1 MKRTGWAAAAAAV
14 MMLAMAGCGESGTV
28 ESKPGTPVDRS
39 SEAERAELKA
49 RQEALYEEA
58 LAAAKASRGAGE
70 PAVWTFADED
80 TTIHIMGTVHFL
92 RPELDWRSDK
102 IDIALAEAD
111 TLVFEADV
119 SSPDAASEMMA
130 FVSSHALF
138 TDGRQLTSLL
148 DEAETEEL
156 KAALDYLGFPLG
168 AMETFRPWY
177 AAVNLSVLQ
186 MQKDG
191 FDPNAGVEQVLER
204 EGKAAGKDFAYLETI
219 EEQLGRFANLPDDEQ
234 VDFLISSAESV
245 EEGSEMLDAL
255 VDEWEDGDVAGLAAL
270 MSNPEMMGSE
280 AIYDALLKERNQ
292 DWVPKVEAMLDEP
305 GTVLIAVG
313 AGHLAGKDSVIELLR
328 AQGYEVAGP

>member
-1 MKRTGWAAAAAAV
+1 MKRTGWAATAAAA
-14 MMLAMAGCGESGTV
+14 MMLALAGCGDSGTI
-28 ESKPGTPVDRS
+28 ENKPGSPGQS
-39 SEAERAELKA
+39 PEAEQAALKA

-58 LAAAKASRGAGE
+58 LAAAEASRGEGE
-70 PAVWTFADED
+70 PAVWTLADED
-80 TTIHIMGTVHFL
+80 TTIRIMGTVHFL
-92 RPELDWRSDK
+92 RPELDWRSEQ
-102 IDIALAEAD
+102 IDTALAEAG

-119 SSPDAASEMMA
+119 SSQEAASEMMA

-148 DEAETEEL
+148 DEAETAEL
-156 KAALDYLGFPLG
+156 KEALDYLGFPLG

-191 FDPNAGVEQVLER
+191 FDPGAGVEQVLER

-245 EEGSEMLDAL
+245 EEGSEMLDVL
-255 VDEWEDGDVAGLAAL
+255 VNEWEDGDVAGLAAL

-292 DWVPKVEAMLDEP
+292 DWLPKIEAMLDEP
-305 GTVLIAVG
+305 GTVLVAVG

-328 AQGYEVAGP
+328 ARGYEVEGP

>member
-1 MKRTGWAAAAAAV
+1 MKRTGWAAIAAAA
-14 MMLAMAGCGESGTV
+14 MMLALAGCGGDSGTI
-28 ESKPGTPVDRS
+28 ESKPESPGQSP
-39 SEAERAELKA
+39 EAERAALKA
-49 RQEALYEEA
+49 RQEVLYEEA
-58 LAAAKASRGAGE
+58 LAAAEASRGAGE
-70 PAVWTFADED
+70 PAVWTLADED
-80 TTIHIMGTVHFL
+80 TTIRIMGTVHFL
-92 RPELDWRSDK
+92 RPELDWRSEE
-102 IDIALAEAD
+102 IDTALAEAG

-148 DEAETEEL
+148 DEAETAEL
-156 KAALDYLGFPLG
+156 KEALDYLGFPLG

-191 FDPNAGVEQVLER
+191 FDPGAGVEQVLER

-245 EEGSEMLDAL
+245 EEGSEMLDVL
-255 VDEWEDGDVAGLAAL
+255 VNEWEDGDVAGLAVL

-292 DWVPKVEAMLDEP
+292 DWLPKIEAMLDEP
-305 GTVLIAVG
+305 GTVLVAVG

-328 AQGYEVAGP
+328 AKGYEVEGP

>member
-1 MKRTGWAAAAAAV
+1 MKRMGWSAFAAMAV
-14 MMLAMAGCGESGTV
+14 MLVLAGCGGSGV
-28 ESKPGTPVDRS
+28 IENKPDLSPQ
-39 SEAERAELKA
+39 AERAA
-49 RQEALYEEA
+49 REAKQEALYEAA
-58 LAAAKASRGAGE
+58 LAEAEASHGAGE
-70 PAVWTFADED
+70 PAVWTLADED
-80 TTIHIMGTVHFL
+80 TTIRIMGTVHFL
-92 RPELDWRSDK
+92 RPELDWRSER
-102 IDIALAEAD
+102 IDTALAEAD

-191 FDPNAGVEQVLER
+191 FDPSAGVEQVLEK
-204 EGKAAGKDFAYLETI
+204 EAAAAGKDFAYLETI

-245 EEGSEMLDAL
+245 EEGSEMLDVL
-255 VDEWEDGDVAGLAAL
+255 VSEWEDGDVAGLAAL

-292 DWVPKVEAMLDEP
+292 DWVPKIAAMLDEP

-328 AQGYEVAGP
+328 ADGYEVEGP

>member
-1 MKRTGWAAAAAAV
+1 MKRTGWAATAAAAMV
-14 MMLAMAGCGESGTV
+14 LALAGCGGSGTV
-28 ESKPGTPVDRS
+28 EDKPDASPA
-39 SEAERAELKA
+39 AERAAREA
-49 RQEALYEEA
+49 RQDALYDAA
-58 LAAAKASRGAGE
+58 LAAAEASHGSGE
-70 PAVWTFADED
+70 PAVWTLADED
-80 TTIHIMGTVHFL
+80 TTIRIMGTVHFL
-92 RPELDWRSDK
+92 RPELDWRSDE
-102 IDIALAEAD
+102 IDTALAEAD

-119 SSPDAASEMMA
+119 SSPEAAGEMMD
-130 FVSSHALF
+130 FVSTHALF

-148 DEAETEEL
+148 DEGETAEL

-191 FDPNAGVEQVLER
+191 FDPSAGVEQVLER

-245 EEGSEMLDAL
+245 EEGSEMLDVL

-280 AIYDALLKERNQ
+280 AIYDALLKERNE
-292 DWVPKVEAMLDEP
+292 DWVPKIEAMLDAP

-313 AGHLAGKDSVIELLR
+313 AGHLAGEDSVIELLR
-328 AQGYEVAGP
+328 ADGYEVEGP

>member
-70 PAVWTFADED
+70 PAVWTLADED

-102 IDIALAEAD
+102 IDTALADAD

-204 EGKAAGKDFAYLETI
+204 EGKTAGKDFAYLETI

-245 EEGSEMLDAL
+245 EEGSEMLDVL